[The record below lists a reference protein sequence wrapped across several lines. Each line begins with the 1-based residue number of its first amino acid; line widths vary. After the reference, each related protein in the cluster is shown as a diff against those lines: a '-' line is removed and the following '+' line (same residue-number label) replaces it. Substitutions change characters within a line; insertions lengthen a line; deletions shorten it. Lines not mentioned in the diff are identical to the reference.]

1 MPAGVSWTSYLKMF
15 AASLLAMCAGA
26 EVVHRYY
33 RPDLSSGT
41 EQPLG
46 AAQVTP
52 SPRCLNL
59 YGSKKNCFFSLKSAA
74 MPEYTFIVISI
85 LPSPV
90 TVLPPIAA
98 CRGQGEAPLPT
109 SWYNLSYTQVLED
122 YDLSS

>member
-59 YGSKKNCFFSLKSAA
+59 YGSKKNCCFSLKSAA
-74 MPEYTFIVISI
+74 MPSEYTFIVVSI
-85 LPSPV
+85 LPSRDCSP
-90 TVLPPIAA
+90 
-98 CRGQGEAPLPT
+98 
-109 SWYNLSYTQVLED
+109 SYSCMPRTGRRPSPYILV
-122 YDLSS
+122 

>member
-1 MPAGVSWTSYLKMF
+1 MSCSPPLNVFTTLIASVS
-15 AASLLAMCAGA
+15 
-26 EVVHRYY
+26 
-33 RPDLSSGT
+33 PQSSGT